1 MSLVEV
7 VSRTRVPSKESLP
20 EEAGRGMIERILKD
34 PVEAVS
40 NLTME
45 FKGLRMYGILCIP
58 NSKLSPLSHCDRE
71 EDIPQVHDQ
80 SPNSAEGCLGRYTD
94 DHRRAIPTQ

>member
-20 EEAGRGMIERILKD
+20 EEAGRGMIERILKE

-40 NLTME
+40 NLTMGV
-45 FKGLRMYGILCIP
+45 KGL
-58 NSKLSPLSHCDRE
+58 
-71 EDIPQVHDQ
+71 
-80 SPNSAEGCLGRYTD
+80 
-94 DHRRAIPTQ
+94 